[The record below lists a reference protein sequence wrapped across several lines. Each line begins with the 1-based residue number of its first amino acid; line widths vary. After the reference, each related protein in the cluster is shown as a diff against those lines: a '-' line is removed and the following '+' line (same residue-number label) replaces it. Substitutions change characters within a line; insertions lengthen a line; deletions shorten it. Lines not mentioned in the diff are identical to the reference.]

1 MTAKSPK
8 DHEKARPGEP
18 VDISDGIP
26 DRRASISWTMIAV
39 LIVVFV
45 AWCSFLLYCQ
55 YEGGA

>member
-1 MTAKSPK
+1 MTKGSDKDTAKPI
-8 DHEKARPGEP
+8 PPEP

-26 DRRASISWTMIAV
+26 DRRALISWPLIAV

-55 YEGGA
+55 YEGVA